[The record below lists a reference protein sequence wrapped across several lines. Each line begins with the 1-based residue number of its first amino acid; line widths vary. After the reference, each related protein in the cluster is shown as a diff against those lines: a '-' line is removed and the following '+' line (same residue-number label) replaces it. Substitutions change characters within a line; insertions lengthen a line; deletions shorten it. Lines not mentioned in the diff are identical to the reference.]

1 MGFIMKKFFIFLFC
15 FSSVK
20 SQVVDLFI
28 SDWYIGWRGDG
39 VYNNLVEL
47 YNPKEDTINLA
58 DYLFRRTQNG
68 SDWLS
73 SDPDHMIRMSGII
86 PPGGTF
92 AITRA
97 AANEALV
104 NCANQTTSG
113 GDAAGYVDP
122 DAFLKQNGN
131 DAFGVFYIGGLGD
144 DTTAWIEN
152 GVLLDALGN
161 INDDSYWDVSGTSE
175 ATRYHILQRKFN
187 ICGGNSGNWDASRGC
202 IDDDCTETS
211 YSLSEWEVINCAL
224 ADPNGSNYPEP
235 ESQDAT
241 QDMEVVCGGH
251 QYLCLDAP
259 NSPPGEFA
267 LESPVTNSNLFID
280 DTNISETLN
289 VSWLE
294 SYDSDGH
301 DLIYTFD
308 LYNSVEI
315 LLLVRALQ
323 MI

>member
-1 MGFIMKKFFIFLFC
+1 MGFIMKKFFVFLFC
-15 FSSVK
+15 LSSIK
-20 SQVVDLFI
+20 AQVVDLFI

-47 YNPKEDTINLA
+47 YNPKEDTINLT

-104 NCANQTTSG
+104 LCQSNNEWRRCCRICR
-113 GDAAGYVDP
+113 P
-122 DAFLKQNGN
+122 RCILKQNGN

-152 GVLLDALGN
+152 GALLDALGN
-161 INDDSYWDVSGTSE
+161 INDDSYWDLKAPLKQQGTIFFKE
-175 ATRYHILQRKFN
+175 NLIY
-187 ICGGNSGNWDASRGC
+187 GGNSGNWDSSRGC

-241 QDMEVVCGGH
+241 QDMEVVCGG
-251 QYLCLDAP
+251 QIFMFGCAKQPAWRICSGKSSCKL
-259 NSPPGEFA
+259 
-267 LESPVTNSNLFID
+267 
-280 DTNISETLN
+280 
-289 VSWLE
+289 
-294 SYDSDGH
+294 
-301 DLIYTFD
+301 
-308 LYNSVEI
+308 
-315 LLLVRALQ
+315 
-323 MI
+323 

>member
-1 MGFIMKKFFIFLFC
+1 MGFIMKKFIVFLFC
-15 FSSVK
+15 LSSVK

-175 ATRYHILQRKFN
+175 ATR
-187 ICGGNSGNWDASRGC
+187 
-202 IDDDCTETS
+202 
-211 YSLSEWEVINCAL
+211 
-224 ADPNGSNYPEP
+224 
-235 ESQDAT
+235 
-241 QDMEVVCGGH
+241 
-251 QYLCLDAP
+251 
-259 NSPPGEFA
+259 
-267 LESPVTNSNLFID
+267 
-280 DTNISETLN
+280 
-289 VSWLE
+289 
-294 SYDSDGH
+294 
-301 DLIYTFD
+301 
-308 LYNSVEI
+308 
-315 LLLVRALQ
+315 
-323 MI
+323 